1 MVENKPSPGIAAVL
15 SFVFNGLGQI
25 YNGEIKK
32 GLILIFISALCMLLM
47 ISGGIFA
54 IAWLVTGL
62 LISWPFLVSLCVF
75 VSGVILAAIIGTFSI
90 FDAYNTA
97 KKLNQ

>member
-54 IAWLVTGL
+54 VAWLVTGL
-62 LISWPFLVSLCVF
+62 LISSR
-75 VSGVILAAIIGTFSI
+75 
-90 FDAYNTA
+90 
-97 KKLNQ
+97 

>member
-1 MVENKPSPGIAAVL
+1 MAANKPSPGVAAVL

-32 GLILIFISALCMLLM
+32 GLMLIFLSALCMLLM
-47 ISGGIFA
+47 ISGGVFA
-54 IAWLVTGL
+54 IVWLMTGFS
-62 LISWPFLVSLCVF
+62 ISWSLVVSLGVF
-75 VSGVILAAIIGTFSI
+75 ASGVILAAVIGTFSI

-97 KKLNQ
+97 KKLN